1 MYKNVMAWMAKTPQA
16 DLLLPLIGLP
26 AAWLYPEHVN
36 SICLAWGLFTLYIL
50 FTRAMHTLAK
60 RLDDTASRIENRVEA
75 IERAAQMLVA
85 NGEHI
90 NARMD
95 SIELR
100 QLRERTHDQL
110 DQPLN

>member
-1 MYKNVMAWMAKTPQA
+1 MYKNGMAWIAKNPQA

-26 AAWLYPEHVN
+26 AAWLYPAHGN

-50 FTRAMHTLAK
+50 FTRAMHNLTK
-60 RLDDTASRIENRVEA
+60 HLDDTATRIESRVEA
-75 IERAAQMLVA
+75 IERAAQMLVS

-100 QLRERTHDQL
+100 QLRELTHDQL